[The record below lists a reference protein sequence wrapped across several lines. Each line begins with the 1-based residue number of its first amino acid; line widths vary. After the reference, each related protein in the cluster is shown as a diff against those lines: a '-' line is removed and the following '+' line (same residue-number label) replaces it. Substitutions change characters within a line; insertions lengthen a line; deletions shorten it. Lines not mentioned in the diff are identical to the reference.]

1 MGDRPIRDRTL
12 ILRVLVPGLETRLR
26 DKMEERAAA
35 KKEADGGKSGGPSH
49 PNSSSGGRDNNS
61 NKEQLL
67 DLEGVSCEPTSLQ
80 GNTLW
85 NFHCDGAKYPARL
98 VNLPCPVELHKTHDH
113 AMYYKCSDVAQM
125 LIVYEDSTALAEA
138 EEDAQKMEGFPSY
151 YHSGLTPA
159 LRRVVERRFAAREH
173 SPVAPPRQE
182 VSDVEEQLVDL
193 MERISK
199 EGEKGANKRTKVPS
213 LTSAQLANKTLEEV
227 SEEVVEYEPW
237 MDDFGRQPHGVEF
250 DADDP
255 LCSHHPE
262 VWLDPDEVR
271 EIRMKEAEEAELK
284 KKKAASKKEKK
295 NKKERQK
302 KEKEQLK
309 LEETAAAAATPHK
322 KKGIASK
329 KKAEEVDPV
338 DQIAASMLTVDDD
351 LEQLGLEDDDV
362 LKFEFDGDDIMGDLQ
377 L

>member
-26 DKMEERAAA
+26 DKMEETVAA
-35 KKEADGGKSGGPSH
+35 KKEADITGMKSGGGPSGH
-49 PNSSSGGRDNNS
+49 PSSSAHNSHNNNRDNSS

-67 DLEGVSCEPTSLQ
+67 DLEGVTCEPTSLQ

-98 VNLPCPVELHKTHDH
+98 VNLPCPVEICKTHDH
-113 AMYYKCSDVAQM
+113 AMYYKSADVAQM

-138 EEDAQKMEGFPSY
+138 EDDIPKVEGFPSY
-151 YHSGLTPA
+151 YHSGVTPV

-199 EGEKGANKRTKVPS
+199 EGGPGGNSNKRTKVPS
-213 LTSAQLANKTLEEV
+213 LTAAQLANKVLEEV
-227 SEEVVEYEPW
+227 EEEIVDYEPW

-255 LCSHHPE
+255 LCAHHPE
-262 VWLDPDEVR
+262 VWLSPDDTR
-271 EIRMKEAEEAELK
+271 DIRLQGAEA
-284 KKKAASKKEKK
+284 
-295 NKKERQK
+295 
-302 KEKEQLK
+302 
-309 LEETAAAAATPHK
+309 
-322 KKGIASK
+322 
-329 KKAEEVDPV
+329 
-338 DQIAASMLTVDDD
+338 
-351 LEQLGLEDDDV
+351 
-362 LKFEFDGDDIMGDLQ
+362 
-377 L
+377 